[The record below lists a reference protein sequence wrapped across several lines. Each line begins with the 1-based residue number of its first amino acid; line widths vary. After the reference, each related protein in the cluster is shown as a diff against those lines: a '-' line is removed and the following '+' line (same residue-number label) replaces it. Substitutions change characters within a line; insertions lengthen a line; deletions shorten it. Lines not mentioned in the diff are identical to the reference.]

1 MSRWLVNVRGQQFS
15 ATTMEDL
22 RKLGRE
28 GTLTAGDIVQPPGAS
43 DWLYALE
50 VPELKNV
57 LRTDSYEDFGN
68 GGGSSGLS
76 TPVKVVLG
84 AGLALVAVVAWA
96 YAYNLSQTIP
106 EPEDL
111 QLIGAKGMSYSE
123 VLVTANPAQLFA
135 EAGGGAAVGTLPKD
149 TNASLL
155 GKRGEWYRLR
165 ANGIE
170 GYARI
175 TDVVPA
181 YLFGDEKVQEQYKPL
196 YYPDQYAM
204 VRNSSWTMLPDQAKQ
219 NITVFNF
226 MLGNDSPYAMTDVKL
241 LAIIKD
247 ATGKVLEQHEIPVEG
262 PIPAQYDTMV
272 GMLKADPKDKTSV
285 DRVMTSAMF
294 EELMKTNPELNERWM
309 DGVEVHQQSDGFSGA
324 EIRIAEVRAVPPETM
339 PK

>member
-43 DWLYALE
+43 DWLYAIE
-50 VPELKNV
+50 VPELKSV
-57 LRTDSYEDFGN
+57 LRADAYEDFG
-68 GGGSSGLS
+68 GGGSPGLS
-76 TPVKVVLG
+76 TPVKVVIG
-84 AGLALVAVVAWA
+84 AGLALVALVAWV

-106 EPEDL
+106 QPEDL
-111 QLIGAKGMSYSE
+111 QLIGGKGLAYSE
-123 VLVTANPAQLFA
+123 VLVTGNPTQLFG
-135 EAGGGAAVGTLPKD
+135 EAGGSAAVGTLPKD
-149 TNASLL
+149 SKAELL

-165 ANGIE
+165 SNGVE

-196 YYPDQYAM
+196 YYPDQYAT

-226 MLGNDSPYAMTDVKL
+226 MLGNDSPYTMTDVKL

-247 ATGKVLEQHEIPVEG
+247 ATGKVLEQHEIPIEG
-262 PIPAQYDTMV
+262 PIPAQFDVMV

-309 DGVEVHQQSDGFSGA
+309 DGVEVHQQSAGFSGA
-324 EIRIAEVRAVPPETM
+324 EIRIAEVRAVPPDQM

>member
-15 ATTMEDL
+15 ASTMEEL
-22 RKLGRE
+22 RKLARD

-50 VPELKNV
+50 VPELKST
-57 LRTDSYEDFGN
+57 LRSDGYEDFGAS
-68 GGGSSGLS
+68 GGGGLS
-76 TPVKVVLG
+76 TPVKVVVG
-84 AGLALVAVVAWA
+84 AGLALIAVVAWG
-96 YAYNLSQTIP
+96 YAYDLSQTIP
-106 EPEDL
+106 QPEDL
-111 QLIGAKGMSYSE
+111 ELIGSKGLAFSE
-123 VLVTANPAQLFA
+123 VLVTANPAQLYQQ
-135 EAGGGAAVGTLPKD
+135 AGGGSAVGTLPKD
-149 TNASLL
+149 SKADLL

-165 ANGIE
+165 ANGQE

-181 YLFGDEKVQEQYKPL
+181 YLFGDAKVQEQYKPL
-196 YYPDQYAM
+196 YYPDQYAV

-226 MLGNDSPYAMTDVKL
+226 MLGNDSQYPMTDVKL

-262 PIPAQYDTMV
+262 PIPAQFDVMV

-309 DGVEVHQQSDGFSGA
+309 DGVEVHQQSQGFSGA
-324 EIRIAEVRAVPPETM
+324 EIRIAEVRAVPPDAM